1 MSMYTYQVASFCYF
15 PQSLSSFS
23 PQVASMF
30 FKEVVSKLVGSFSDR
45 CFRIYGPA
53 VPVLEKPYGHGR

>member
-1 MSMYTYQVASFCYF
+1 MPLFCLFFNPHQAY
-15 PQSLSSFS
+15 SS
-23 PQVASMF
+23 QVASMF

-53 VPVLEKPYGHGR
+53 VPVLEKSYGQGR

>member
-1 MSMYTYQVASFCYF
+1 MSIHIDAFILFVFHDPHQAY
-15 PQSLSSFS
+15 SS
-23 PQVASMF
+23 QVASMF

-53 VPVLEKPYGHGR
+53 VPVVEKSYGQGR